1 MPLASAARVAFLHAG
16 STSPRA
22 PANVEDVFQQH
33 AVRQRCS
40 ASRRRWRRQC
50 MMVHCTVVQP
60 FIVIMGSIELR
71 PSERVELQGG
81 RSWVE
86 LWVAGRGGCCCCLRD
101 LAELPGAAGPW
112 VPEPRCSRSTRTAG
126 RTDPCSLVS
135 MSRLVSPHL
144 HIWSVSRGPGRDDL
158 SSSGPCHGVCVRVR
172 GRVAMVL
179 RCVRY
184 ARLDRSRFTRWHGL
198 GRGPCLKDGSEPRL
212 KDCTVP
218 RACDRPQMRICESQR
233 LVLSYARRA

>member
-1 MPLASAARVAFLHAG
+1 
-16 STSPRA
+16 
-22 PANVEDVFQQH
+22 
-33 AVRQRCS
+33 
-40 ASRRRWRRQC
+40 

-126 RTDPCSLVS
+126 RMDPCSLVS

-144 HIWSVSRGPGRDDL
+144 HIWSARSVSWIGSLTVALSTPWRGIVLTCPYSDA
-158 SSSGPCHGVCVRVR
+158 SS
-172 GRVAMVL
+172 
-179 RCVRY
+179 
-184 ARLDRSRFTRWHGL
+184 W
-198 GRGPCLKDGSEPRL
+198 GSP
-212 KDCTVP
+212 
-218 RACDRPQMRICESQR
+218 
-233 LVLSYARRA
+233 

>member
-1 MPLASAARVAFLHAG
+1 MHDGALHRRAALHRHHGQHRASAFRAG
-16 STSPRA
+16 R
-22 PANVEDVFQQH
+22 
-33 AVRQRCS
+33 
-40 ASRRRWRRQC
+40 ASRTG
-50 MMVHCTVVQP
+50 H
-60 FIVIMGSIELR
+60 
-71 PSERVELQGG
+71 
-81 RSWVE
+81 SWVE
-86 LWVAGRGGCCCCLRD
+86 LWVAGRGGCCCCLRN

-126 RTDPCSLVS
+126 RMDPCSLVS

-172 GRVAMVL
+172 GRVAIVL

-198 GRGPCLKDGSEPRL
+198 GRGWPVPQRRVGASVERLHGSSRL
-212 KDCTVP
+212 SH
-218 RACDRPQMRICESQR
+218 RPQMRICESQR

>member
-1 MPLASAARVAFLHAG
+1 
-16 STSPRA
+16 
-22 PANVEDVFQQH
+22 
-33 AVRQRCS
+33 
-40 ASRRRWRRQC
+40 

-86 LWVAGRGGCCCCLRD
+86 LWVAGRGGCCCCLRN

-126 RTDPCSLVS
+126 RMDPCSLVS

-144 HIWSVSRGPGRDDL
+144 HIWSARSVS
-158 SSSGPCHGVCVRVR
+158 
-172 GRVAMVL
+172 
-179 RCVRY
+179 
-184 ARLDRSRFTRWHGL
+184 W
-198 GRGPCLKDGSEPRL
+198 
-212 KDCTVP
+212 
-218 RACDRPQMRICESQR
+218 I
-233 LVLSYARRA
+233 